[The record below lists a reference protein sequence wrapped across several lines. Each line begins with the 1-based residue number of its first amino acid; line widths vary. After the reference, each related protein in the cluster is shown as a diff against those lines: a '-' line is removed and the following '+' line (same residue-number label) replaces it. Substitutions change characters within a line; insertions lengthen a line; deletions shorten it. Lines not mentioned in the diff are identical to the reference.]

1 MTRRLLL
8 ILLSLLVL
16 ALASGC
22 TRLPRFHLPFFGQLD
37 EEALPDPIRIGL
49 ATDAPPLSWRED
61 GRMHGLDPHLAA
73 GIRSYARRN
82 VRYVTLPRN
91 KLLAA
96 LRDNQVD
103 VAMAALTATE
113 VREQQLAATRG
124 YLQAG
129 LIALAR
135 LGQERQLSGQEGLRV
150 EGVRI
155 GTVLGGSGPRYAKSI
170 RPMGTHQIFAN
181 TQAGIGALVQKR
193 IDVLLLDM
201 PSAFYH
207 AALHIEEGLMPGG
220 EFLTRDTIVWAL
232 RPEDKDLHILLN
244 AYLQEQEDRGSLA
257 KLISRILPFYNETK
271 LLQMK

>member
-103 VAMAALTATE
+103 E
-113 VREQQLAATRG
+113 
-124 YLQAG
+124 
-129 LIALAR
+129 
-135 LGQERQLSGQEGLRV
+135 
-150 EGVRI
+150 I
-155 GTVLGGSGPRYAKSI
+155 GRAHV
-170 RPMGTHQIFAN
+170 
-181 TQAGIGALVQKR
+181 
-193 IDVLLLDM
+193 
-201 PSAFYH
+201 
-207 AALHIEEGLMPGG
+207 
-220 EFLTRDTIVWAL
+220 
-232 RPEDKDLHILLN
+232 
-244 AYLQEQEDRGSLA
+244 
-257 KLISRILPFYNETK
+257 
-271 LLQMK
+271 